1 MLLYPSQFIM
11 LLMTWRGGEE
21 ALLDSSFVLFLI
33 ANETTQKNRRVILS
47 LEARDSQFK
56 EKRDEFRFRWN
67 NSPPISNCYWLF
79 NPLCS
84 SSVSFPFSAPAKK
97 DWLLPHGLPSSPLVL
112 SCPMVNLANLEF
124 GYNFIPAV
132 PNRLAGALP
141 FVHDFLLRERHLI
154 MT

>member
-1 MLLYPSQFIM
+1 MLLYQSQFIM
-11 LLMTWRGGEE
+11 LLMTWIGDRRHTR
-21 ALLDSSFVLFLI
+21 DFLFFFKSLMKRL
-33 ANETTQKNRRVILS
+33 KNRRVILS
-47 LEARDSQFK
+47 LEARDYQFK
-56 EKRDEFRFRWN
+56 EKGDEFRFCWN

-97 DWLLPHGLPSSPLVL
+97 DWLLARGPQLRES
-112 SCPMVNLANLEF
+112 SCPAVNLANLDSAS
-124 GYNFIPAV
+124 NFIPPV

-141 FVHDFLLRERHLI
+141 FVHDFFLCERHLI